1 MKIIIITLA
10 FVLANFRLAENWK
23 VKSKEAKVNFSVEG
37 PFGTVHGSFSG
48 LKATLDFDDKHPE
61 KGSLSASVEV
71 NTINTGIGLRNHD
84 LKKEKY
90 FNAEKYP
97 QISFKSKSIEK
108 TAKGFKAEG
117 TLTLKDV
124 SKPVAIPFTFTANGS
139 EGVFKGDFEIN
150 REDYNI
156 GSKGGSIGSKVN
168 IHLEVPASK

>member
-23 VKSKEAKVNFSVEG
+23 VKSGEAKINFTVEG
-37 PFGTVHGSFSG
+37 PFGTVHGQFSG
-48 LKATLDFDDKHPE
+48 LKAAIEFDDKHPD
-61 KGSLSASVEV
+61 KGSFSASVDA

-90 FNAEKYP
+90 FNVDKYP
-97 QISFKSKSIEK
+97 LISFKSKSIEK
-108 TAKGFKAEG
+108 TEKGFKTEG

-124 SKPVAIPFTFTANGS
+124 SKPVTIPFTFVANGS
-139 EGVFKGDFEIN
+139 QGVFKGDFEIN

-156 GSKGGSIGSKVN
+156 GSKGGSIGNKVS
-168 IHLEVPASK
+168 IHLEVPATK